1 MTPFLSLL
9 FSRSV
14 VSNSFATPWAVAC
27 EAPLSMG
34 FPRQQYGGELL
45 FPSGNAVSGYILKG
59 NKNRVLKRHLPSHVT
74 VVLLIIAKIWKQ
86 AVDRLTDN
94 GEFIYYIHVYTHTHI
109 YM

>member
-34 FPRQQYGGELL
+34 FPRQEYGGELL
-45 FPSGNAVSGYILKG
+45 FPSPADLPDPGIELASPALAEGFFTTEQPREPRTILEPKF
-59 NKNRVLKRHLPSHVT
+59 SHKKT
-74 VVLLIIAKIWKQ
+74 LHVVAYKACLIKYLIVVI
-86 AVDRLTDN
+86 V
-94 GEFIYYIHVYTHTHI
+94 
-109 YM
+109 

>member
-34 FPRQQYGGELL
+34 FPRQEYGGELL
-45 FPSGNAVSGYILKG
+45 FPSPADLPDQGLNL
-59 NKNRVLKRHLPSHVT
+59 HLLHWQKDSLPLSN
-74 VVLLIIAKIWKQ
+74 Q
-86 AVDRLTDN
+86 GSPRL
-94 GEFIYYIHVYTHTHI
+94 F
-109 YM
+109 

>member
-34 FPRQQYGGELL
+34 FPRQEYGGELL
-45 FPSGNAVSGYILKG
+45 FPSPADLPDPGIELMTPVSAGKFLTTEP
-59 NKNRVLKRHLPSHVT
+59 L
-74 VVLLIIAKIWKQ
+74 AKPIF
-86 AVDRLTDN
+86 VSL
-94 GEFIYYIHVYTHTHI
+94 
-109 YM
+109 

>member
-45 FPSGNAVSGYILKG
+45 FPSPADLPDPGIKPKSPTLQADS
-59 NKNRVLKRHLPSHVT
+59 LPSEPRGT
-74 VVLLIIAKIWKQ
+74 PQGKC
-86 AVDRLTDN
+86 
-94 GEFIYYIHVYTHTHI
+94 Y
-109 YM
+109 